1 MAEMIHRGLDGVVVD
16 TTAVSQVT
24 SETSSL
30 VYRGYPVQELAEK
43 CTFEEV
49 VYLLWRGELP
59 NREQSKQFAESE
71 RSQRALGDSLLK
83 SIALFPKDAHP
94 MDMLRTGVSFQGM
107 LHPRVDQIEIDTIDD
122 LSIELLAKTPTIVAS
137 CYRHRKGQPP
147 IAPRK
152 DLSFSENFFHMT
164 FGQVPQP
171 EVVKAFD
178 VSMILYAEHSF
189 NASTFTARVATS
201 TLADVYSAIVAAICA
216 LKGPLHG
223 GANEQVMHMLKE
235 IGDPSKAKQYVLDAL
250 ASKKKLMG
258 FGHRVYK
265 KGDSRAPTMQ
275 KYGLK
280 LADVKNDHHW
290 HDIAAVVEK
299 TMIETKDIYPN
310 LDYPTGPA
318 YYLMGF
324 DIDFFTPFFAMAR
337 IAGWCA
343 HIKEQALSNRL
354 IRPLSQYNGP
364 AERKVE
370 TR

>member
-1 MAEMIHRGLDGVVVD
+1 MAETIYRGLDGVVVD

-49 VYLLWRGELP
+49 VYLLWNGELP
-59 NREQSKQFAESE
+59 SRQQLDEFSQRE
-71 RSQRALGDSLLK
+71 RSQRSLDERVLK
-83 SIALFPKDAHP
+83 SIALFPTDAHP
-94 MDMLRTGVSFQGM
+94 MDMLRSGVSVLGM
-107 LHPRVDQIEIDTIDD
+107 LHPRMDQIEVEGIDA
-122 LSIELLAKTPTIVAS
+122 LAMELLAKTPTITAA

-147 IAPRK
+147 IAPRE

-164 FGQVPQP
+164 FGEVPAA

-189 NASTFTARVATS
+189 NASTFTARVVTS
-201 TLADVYSAIVAAICA
+201 TLADVYSAVVAAIGA

-235 IGDPSKAKQYVLDAL
+235 IGEPSKARQFVLDAL
-250 ASKKKLMG
+250 AQKRKLMG

-265 KGDSRAPTMQ
+265 QGDSRAPTMQ

-280 LADVKNDHHW
+280 MAEVKNERRW
-290 HDIAAVVEK
+290 HEIAAEVEK
-299 TMIETKDIYPN
+299 VMIETKNIYPN
-310 LDYPTGPA
+310 LDFPTGPA

-337 IAGWCA
+337 IAGWSA
-343 HIKEQALSNRL
+343 HIKEQAQNNRL
-354 IRPLSQYNGP
+354 IRPLSKYTGP
-364 AERKVE
+364 AERRVQA
-370 TR
+370 R